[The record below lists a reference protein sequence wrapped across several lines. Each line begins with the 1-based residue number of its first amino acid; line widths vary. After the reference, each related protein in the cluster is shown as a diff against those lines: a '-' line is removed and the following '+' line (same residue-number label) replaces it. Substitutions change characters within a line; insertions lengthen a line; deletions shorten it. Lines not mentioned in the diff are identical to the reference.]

1 MLPRVNPVIR
11 FFFQTIPEEI
21 VDRVPIELRDRADEI
36 IGEVQANPALLAI
49 LIGVGVLSALLFVW
63 GVVKQFFKAAFF
75 AALASAGAWYWYF
88 NIR

>member
-1 MLPRVNPVIR
+1 
-11 FFFQTIPEEI
+11 
-21 VDRVPIELRDRADEI
+21 
-36 IGEVQANPALLAI
+36 VQANPALLAA
-49 LIGVGVLSALLFVW
+49 LIGVGVVTALIFVW